1 LHPATGEDVD
11 QQYVCLTL
19 HLMLPYEYP
28 NALPEIVIKN
38 PRGLADQHISSLKQ
52 TLADL
57 AANCQ
62 GGPMLYELI
71 EKTKESLTQ
80 CNLPHGQCMVCL
92 AGFEHG
98 QPFTRTPCYHYF
110 HCQCLLR
117 YVTHCLAQLKLELE
131 EAQRSNVYRH
141 QPKEEQ
147 KQVVCPVCR
156 ETISHDVQSLDKG
169 EIEDEVI
176 KYKPSAEMRLIQQK
190 MAKLFEVQK
199 RKGGIIDLEEE
210 KNKYLV

>member
-1 LHPATGEDVD
+1 MFCMVLVVSQCASRNCYQEPTW
-11 QQYVCLTL
+11 LSRPT
-19 HLMLPYEYP
+19 HLQ
-28 NALPEIVIKN
+28 VIGVLLVSSSLILLF
-38 PRGLADQHISSLKQ
+38 RSLKQ

-117 YVTHCLAQLKLELE
+117 YITHCLAQLKSELE

-147 KQVVCPVCR
+147 KQVR
-156 ETISHDVQSLDKG
+156 DHNDAMNLG
-169 EIEDEVI
+169 
-176 KYKPSAEMRLIQQK
+176 LI
-190 MAKLFEVQK
+190 
-199 RKGGIIDLEEE
+199 
-210 KNKYLV
+210 